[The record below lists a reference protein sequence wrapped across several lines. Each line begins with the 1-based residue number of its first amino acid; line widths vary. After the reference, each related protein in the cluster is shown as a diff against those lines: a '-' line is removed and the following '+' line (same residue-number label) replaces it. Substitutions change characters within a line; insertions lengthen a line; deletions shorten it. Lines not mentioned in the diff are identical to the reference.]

1 MIIVEVA
8 GGLGN
13 QMFQYAL
20 YQKFLHMGKEVRL
33 DLFSFC
39 NEKSRPFELD
49 LFGLQ
54 YETIAMKE
62 RKWYIGKIPKLY
74 QKMSFLRNQN
84 LGRFYA
90 EKLDVGYQPEILSM
104 DNVYLSG
111 YWQCEL
117 YFKELRDKLIEMFT
131 FPIEVH
137 EECRKLLNQI
147 EAENATAVH
156 VRRGD
161 YLIPENSRKYG
172 NICTESYY
180 QNAMKYIREKQEN
193 TRFYFFSNDPEWVRE
208 HLSDEDSV
216 IVQCNEGKNN
226 YLDMYLMSKC
236 KNNIIANSS
245 FSWWGAWL
253 NQYPEKIVI
262 SPERWFSHLDVS
274 DAICKDWIKISG

>member
-1 MIIVEVA
+1 MIIVEVS

-20 YQKFLHMGKEVRL
+20 YQKFLHMGKEVKL
-33 DLFSFC
+33 DLHSFS

-49 LFGLQ
+49 IFGLQ
-54 YETIAMKE
+54 YETIS
-62 RKWYIGKIPKLY
+62 RKGRKRYIGKFPKLFL
-74 QKMSFLRNQN
+74 QMSFFKNKNAR
-84 LGRFYA
+84 RFYA

-117 YFKELRDKLIEMFT
+117 YFKELRSELIETFT
-131 FPIEVH
+131 FPTEVH
-137 EECRKLLNQI
+137 EECRRLLKQI

-161 YLIPENSRKYG
+161 YLLPENTVKYG
-172 NICTESYY
+172 NICTERYY
-180 QNAMKYIREKQEN
+180 ENAMKYIREKQDN
-193 TRFYFFSNDPEWVRE
+193 ARFYFFSNDPDWVRT
-208 HLSDEDSV
+208 HLCDSNSV
-216 IVQCNEGKNN
+216 IVQCNEGENS

-253 NQYPEKIVI
+253 NQYPEKIVV
-262 SPERWFSHLDVS
+262 SPERWFSHLDAS
-274 DAICKDWIKISG
+274 DAICKDWVKISG